1 MISLFQ
7 NEKQPGPPVKSTA
20 GLSIALHGLLLAFI
34 VAASVHA
41 RRIVIFRPMTQGSS
55 QQIAVVAVSRGA
67 LAAVLESEHPA
78 LTQPV
83 RVPHR
88 LDPAPSKPKAAL
100 QTNQSSSV
108 SNPAVTGQGS
118 DAQSMYPAYPT
129 LSPSPQ
135 VRDRSLLPQTTQK
148 IIVDVDLDANG
159 RITRA
164 ALIQGM
170 GNSLDQLVLDT
181 VNTWQFHPAMVN
193 GQPVSSRIELV
204 FPFDRNYPE
213 ID

>member
-7 NEKQPGPPVKSTA
+7 NEQQPGPPVKSTA

-78 LTQPV
+78 LTQPA

-88 LDPAPSKPKAAL
+88 LDPSPAKPKAVL

-108 SNPAVTGQGS
+108 SNPGVTGQGS

-135 VRDRSLLPQTTQK
+135 VRDRSLLPQTTRK
-148 IIVDVDLDANG
+148 IIVDVGLDANG
-159 RITRA
+159 RITQA
-164 ALIQGM
+164 TLLQGM
-170 GNSLDQLVLDT
+170 GNPLDQLVLDT
-181 VNTWQFHPAMVN
+181 INTWQFHPAMVN

-213 ID
+213 VD